1 MLEGLPLAQDVQIHV
16 LHVLQESL
24 SNIRKHAKAKHVSI
38 EIQKGDI
45 WRFFVRDDGIGFD
58 NELERNH
65 LQVGLKIMRERAEQ
79 IGATVSVRSAPG
91 EGTTV
96 SLALPANPSTR
107 TQPVAAERS

>member
-1 MLEGLPLAQDVQIHV
+1 
-16 LHVLQESL
+16 LQESL

-65 LQVGLKIMRERAEQ
+65 LQVGLKIMRERAAQ
-79 IGATVSVRSAPG
+79 INAHVEVSSLAG
-91 EGTTV
+91 SGTTV
-96 SLALPANPSTR
+96 TLLVPATQKHKSTADQLN
-107 TQPVAAERS
+107 TWVEKT